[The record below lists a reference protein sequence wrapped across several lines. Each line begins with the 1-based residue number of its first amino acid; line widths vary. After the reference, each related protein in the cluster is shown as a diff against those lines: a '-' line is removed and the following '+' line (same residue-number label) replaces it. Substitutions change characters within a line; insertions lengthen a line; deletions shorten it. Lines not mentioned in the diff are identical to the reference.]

1 MKKHNRLVSILA
13 GLMAAVMLLTLL
25 VGILPVSAS
34 AKSSKE
40 IKEEINALKG
50 DQSAIWAEL
59 DALQGEQD
67 ANWESIEEMVEHKNN
82 IDQQIGLL
90 YTEIENINTQI
101 RSYSELIAANQEELD
116 EAEARLQELN
126 EKNKERIQAM
136 EEEGDISY
144 WSVLFKA
151 KSFTDL
157 IDRLNMM
164 AEIHAADQ
172 RRMSELSEAA
182 QAVAEARTA
191 LATEKAALEES
202 RVALTESQA
211 ELDAKRAEADALLAE
226 LNADKR
232 ALDAMEADWEAEE
245 AKLSAEIAAAEVEYT
260 KALKAEEEARRKAE
274 EERKR
279 KEEEERKR
287 KEEEEKKKQEEA
299 NKKPGNG
306 GSNNS
311 GSNNSGSGNSGSGN
325 SGSGNSGSGNSGSGN
340 SGSTGGSGFV
350 SGESWRRP
358 CSWIKLTSPYGYRT
372 HPTTGQW
379 KFHNG
384 VDLANSQGTPIY
396 AARSGKVTVATYG
409 GTYGYYVT
417 INHGDGYSSLYAHM
431 THYTVSK
438 GQTVK
443 KGDIIGYMGST
454 GRSTG
459 PHLHFSIF
467 LNGSSVNPMNYI

>member
-1 MKKHNRLVSILA
+1 MNKQRRLVSILA
-13 GLMAAVMLLTLL
+13 GVMAAIMLLTLL
-25 VGILPVSAS
+25 AGILPVSAS

-40 IKEEINALKG
+40 IKEEISALKG
-50 DQSAIWAEL
+50 DRTAIWAEL
-59 DALQGEQD
+59 EALESEQD
-67 ANWESIEEMVEHKNN
+67 ATWESIEEMVEQKEN
-82 IDQQIGLL
+82 IDQQITLL
-90 YTEIENINTQI
+90 YEEVDNINTQI
-101 RSYSELIAANQEELD
+101 RSYTELIAANQEELD
-116 EAEARLQELN
+116 AAEAKLRELN

-136 EEEGDISY
+136 EEEGTVSY

-164 AEIHAADQ
+164 EEIHRADQ
-172 RRMSELSEAA
+172 KRMSELSDAA

-191 LATEKAALEES
+191 LETEKVALEES
-202 RVALTESQA
+202 RAELKESEA
-211 ELDAKRAEADALLAE
+211 ILDAKRAEADEILAE

-232 ALDAMEADWEAEE
+232 ALDALEDEWEAEE

-279 KEEEERKR
+279 R
-287 KEEEEKKKQEEA
+287 EEEEKKKQEEA

-311 GSNNSGSGNSGSGN
+311 GSNNGGGSNDSGSS
-325 SGSGNSGSGNSGSGN
+325 
-340 SGSTGGSGFV
+340 GGSFV
-350 SGESWRRP
+350 SGEGWARP
-358 CSWIKLTSPYGYRT
+358 CSWRKLTSPYGYRI
-372 HPTTGQW
+372 HPTTGQY

-384 VDLANSQGTPIY
+384 VDLANDQGTPIY

-409 GTYGYYVT
+409 GTYGNYVT

-431 THYTVSK
+431 TRYVVHK
-438 GQTVK
+438 GDTVK
-443 KGDIIGYMGST
+443 RGQLIGYMGST

-467 LNGSSVNPMNYI
+467 YNGSSVNPMNYI

>member
-1 MKKHNRLVSILA
+1 MKNRKRLVSILA
-13 GLMAAVMLLTLL
+13 GLLAASMLLTLL
-25 VGILPVSAS
+25 VGILPVSAA

-50 DQSAIWAEL
+50 DRSAIWAQIE
-59 DALQGEQD
+59 ALEGEQD
-67 ANWESIEEMVEHKNN
+67 ANWESIEEMVEQKNN

-90 YTEIENINTQI
+90 YTEIENINSQI
-101 RSYSELIAANQEELD
+101 RSYTELIAANQEELD
-116 EAEARLQELN
+116 AAEAKLAELN

-136 EEEGDISY
+136 EEEGEISY

-164 AEIHAADQ
+164 SEIHAADQ
-172 RRMSELSEAA
+172 RRMDELSEAA
-182 QAVAEARTA
+182 AAVAEARTA
-191 LATEKAALEES
+191 LETEKAALEES
-202 RVALTESQA
+202 RVALRESQA
-211 ELDAKRAEADALLAE
+211 VLDEKRAEADELLAE

-232 ALDAMEADWEAEE
+232 ALDQMEADYEAEE
-245 AKLSAEIAAAEVEYT
+245 AKISADIAAAEVEYT

-279 KEEEERKR
+279 KEEEE
-287 KEEEEKKKQEEA
+287 KKKQEEA
-299 NKKPGNG
+299 NKKPSNG
-306 GSNNS
+306 GSS
-311 GSNNSGSGNSGSGN
+311 GSSGGGSSDSGSGSSGS
-325 SGSGNSGSGNSGSGN
+325 SSK
-340 SGSTGGSGFV
+340 
-350 SGESWRRP
+350 ESWGRP
-358 CSWIKLTSPYGYRT
+358 CTWIRLTSPYGYRT
-372 HPTTGQW
+372 HPVTGQW

-384 VDLANSQGTPIY
+384 VDLANSKGTPIR

-431 THYTVSK
+431 THYVVSKGDTVSK
-438 GQTVK
+438 GQV
-443 KGDIIGYMGST
+443 IGYMGST

-467 LNGSSVNPMNYI
+467 YNGSTVNPMNYI

>member
-1 MKKHNRLVSILA
+1 MNKRNRLVSILA
-13 GLMAAVMLLTLL
+13 GLMAAVMLLGLL
-25 VGILPVSAS
+25 VGILPVHAS

-40 IKEEINALKG
+40 IKEQINALKG
-50 DQSAIWAEL
+50 DQSAIWAQLDEL
-59 DALQGEQD
+59 KGEQD

-116 EAEARLQELN
+116 AAEAKLAELN

-136 EEEGDISY
+136 EEEGEISY

-164 AEIHAADQ
+164 EEIHRADQ
-172 RRMSELSEAA
+172 RRMNELSEAA
-182 QAVAEARTA
+182 LAVAEARTA
-191 LATEKAALEES
+191 LESEKLALEDS
-202 RVALTESQA
+202 RAELKASQA
-211 ELDAKRAEADALLAE
+211 VLDEKRAEADELLAE
-226 LNADKR
+226 LNEDKR

-245 AKLSAEIAAAEVEYT
+245 AKLAAEIAAAEVEYT
-260 KALKAEEEARRKAE
+260 KALKAEEEARRKE

-299 NKKPGNG
+299 NKKPGNSG
-306 GSNNS
+306 GSGDS
-311 GSNNSGSGNSGSGN
+311 GSNNGGSGNSGGN
-325 SGSGNSGSGNSGSGN
+325 NGGSGNS
-340 SGSTGGSGFV
+340 GGSGFV
-350 SGESWRRP
+350 SGESWGRP
-358 CSWIKLTSPYGYRT
+358 CSWIKLTSPYGYRI
-372 HPTTGQW
+372 HPTTGQY

-384 VDLANSQGTPIY
+384 VDLANNQGTPIY
-396 AARSGKVTVATYG
+396 AARSGKVTVDTYG
-409 GTYGYYVT
+409 STYGYYVT

-431 THYTVSK
+431 TRSVVDK
-438 GQTVK
+438 GDTVK
-443 KGDIIGYMGST
+443 KGQLIGYMGST

-467 LNGSSVNPMNYI
+467 YNGSSVNPMNYI

>member
-1 MKKHNRLVSILA
+1 MNKQRRLVSILA
-13 GLMAAVMLLTLL
+13 GVMAAIMLLSLL

-50 DQSAIWAEL
+50 DRTAIWAEL
-59 DALQGEQD
+59 EALQSEQD
-67 ANWESIEEMVEHKNN
+67 ATWESIEEMVAQKEN

-90 YTEIENINTQI
+90 YAEIENISGQI
-101 RSYSELIAANQEELD
+101 RSYTELIAANQEELD
-116 EAEARLQELN
+116 AAEAKLAELN

-136 EEEGDISY
+136 EEEGEVSY

-164 AEIHAADQ
+164 EEIHRADQ

-182 QAVAEARTA
+182 LAVAEARTA
-191 LATEKAALEES
+191 LETEKAALEDS
-202 RVALTESQA
+202 RTELKESQA
-211 ELDAKRAEADALLAE
+211 VLDEKRAEADALLAE
-226 LNADKR
+226 LNEDKR

-279 KEEEERKR
+279 R
-287 KEEEEKKKQEEA
+287 EEEEKKKQEEA
-299 NKKPGNG
+299 NKKPGNSG
-306 GSNNS
+306 GNN
-311 GSNNSGSGNSGSGN
+311 GGSGNSGGN
-325 SGSGNSGSGNSGSGN
+325 NGGSGNS
-340 SGSTGGSGFV
+340 GGSGFV
-350 SGESWRRP
+350 SGESWGRP
-358 CSWIKLTSPYGYRT
+358 CSWIKLTSPYGYRI
-372 HPTTGQW
+372 HPTTGQY

-384 VDLANSQGTPIY
+384 VDLANNQGTPIY
-396 AARSGKVTVATYG
+396 AARSGKVTVDTYG
-409 GTYGYYVT
+409 STYGYYVT

-431 THYTVSK
+431 TRSVVDK
-438 GQTVK
+438 GDTVK
-443 KGDIIGYMGST
+443 KGQLIGYMGST

-467 LNGSSVNPMNYI
+467 YNGSSVNPMNYI

>member
-1 MKKHNRLVSILA
+1 MKNRNRLVSILA
-13 GLMAAVMLLTLL
+13 GLMAVIMLLTLL

-40 IKEEINALKG
+40 IKEEIKALKG

-59 DALQGEQD
+59 DALKGEQD

-116 EAEARLQELN
+116 AAEAKLAELN

-136 EEEGDISY
+136 EEEGEISY

-164 AEIHAADQ
+164 AEIHEADQ
-172 RRMSELSEAA
+172 RRMSELSDAA
-182 QAVAEARTA
+182 NAVAEARTA
-191 LATEKAALEES
+191 LATEKTALEES
-202 RVALTESQA
+202 RVALKESQT
-211 ELDAKRAEADALLAE
+211 ELDAKRAEADELLAE
-226 LNADKR
+226 LNKDKR
-232 ALDAMEADWEAEE
+232 ALDAMEADYEAEE
-245 AKLSAEIAAAEVEYT
+245 AELSAQIAAAEVEYT

-279 KEEEERKR
+279 KEEEE
-287 KEEEEKKKQEEA
+287 KKKQEEA
-299 NKKPGNG
+299 NKKPGNSGSNNG
-306 GSNNS
+306 GSNNG
-311 GSNNSGSGNSGSGN
+311 GSNNGGSNNGGSN
-325 SGSGNSGSGNSGSGN
+325 D
-340 SGSTGGSGFV
+340 SGSTGGGFV

-384 VDLANSQGTPIY
+384 VDLANNQGTPIY

-417 INHGDGYSSLYAHM
+417 INHGDGFSSLYAHM
-431 THYTVSK
+431 THYIVSK

-443 KGDIIGYMGST
+443 KGDVIGYMGST

-467 LNGSSVNPMNYI
+467 YNGSSVNPMNYI

>member
-1 MKKHNRLVSILA
+1 MKNRKRLVSILA
-13 GLMAAVMLLTLL
+13 GLLAASMLLTLL
-25 VGILPVSAS
+25 VGILPVSAA

-50 DQSAIWAEL
+50 DRSAIWAQIE
-59 DALQGEQD
+59 ALEGEQD
-67 ANWESIEEMVEHKNN
+67 ANWESIEEMVEQKNN

-90 YTEIENINTQI
+90 YTEIENINSQI
-101 RSYSELIAANQEELD
+101 RSYTELIAANQEELD
-116 EAEARLQELN
+116 AAEAKLAELN

-136 EEEGDISY
+136 EEEGEISY

-164 AEIHAADQ
+164 SEIHAADQ
-172 RRMSELSEAA
+172 RRMDELSEAA
-182 QAVAEARTA
+182 AAVAEARTA
-191 LATEKAALEES
+191 LETEKAALEES
-202 RVALTESQA
+202 RVALRESQA
-211 ELDAKRAEADALLAE
+211 ALDEKRAEADELLAE

-232 ALDAMEADWEAEE
+232 ALDQMEADYEAEE
-245 AKLSAEIAAAEVEYT
+245 AKISADIAAAEVEYT

-279 KEEEERKR
+279 KEEEERK
-287 KEEEEKKKQEEA
+287 KKEEA
-299 NKKPGNG
+299 NKKPGNSGSSGGGNSG
-306 GSNNS
+306 GSS
-311 GSNNSGSGNSGSGN
+311 DSGSGSSGSSSN
-325 SGSGNSGSGNSGSGN
+325 
-340 SGSTGGSGFV
+340 
-350 SGESWRRP
+350 ESWGRP
-358 CSWIKLTSPYGYRT
+358 CTWIRLTSPYGYRT
-372 HPTTGQW
+372 HPVTGQW

-384 VDLANSQGTPIY
+384 VDLANSKGTPIR

-431 THYTVSK
+431 THYIVSKGDTVSK
-438 GQTVK
+438 GQV
-443 KGDIIGYMGST
+443 IGYMGST

-467 LNGSSVNPMNYI
+467 YNGSTVNPMNYI

>member
-1 MKKHNRLVSILA
+1 MKNRNRLVSILA
-13 GLMAAVMLLTLL
+13 GLMAVIMLLALL

-40 IKEEINALKG
+40 IKEEIKALKG

-59 DALQGEQD
+59 DALKGEQD

-116 EAEARLQELN
+116 AAEAKLAELN

-136 EEEGDISY
+136 EEEGEISY

-164 AEIHAADQ
+164 AEIHEADQ
-172 RRMSELSEAA
+172 RRMSELSDAA
-182 QAVAEARTA
+182 NAVAEARTA
-191 LATEKAALEES
+191 LATEKTALEDS
-202 RVALTESQA
+202 RVALQESQA
-211 ELDAKRAEADALLAE
+211 ELDAKRAEADELLAE
-226 LNADKR
+226 LNKDKR
-232 ALDAMEADWEAEE
+232 ALDAMEADYEAEE
-245 AKLSAEIAAAEVEYT
+245 AELSVQIAAAEVEYT

-279 KEEEERKR
+279 KEEEE
-287 KEEEEKKKQEEA
+287 KKKQEAA

-306 GSNNS
+306 GSNNG
-311 GSNNSGSGNSGSGN
+311 GSNSGGSNDGGSSGGSNDG
-325 SGSGNSGSGNSGSGN
+325 GSS
-340 SGSTGGSGFV
+340 GGSGFV

-384 VDLANSQGTPIY
+384 VDLANNQGTPIY

-443 KGDIIGYMGST
+443 KGQIIGYMGST

>member
-1 MKKHNRLVSILA
+1 MNKQRRLVSILA
-13 GLMAAVMLLTLL
+13 GIMAAIMLLSLL
-25 VGILPVSAS
+25 AGILPVSAS

-50 DQSAIWAEL
+50 DRNAIWAEL
-59 DALQGEQD
+59 EALQSEQD
-67 ANWESIEEMVEHKNN
+67 ANWESIEEMVAHKEN

-90 YTEIENINTQI
+90 YEEIENINGQI
-101 RSYSELIAANQEELD
+101 RSYTELIAANQEELD
-116 EAEARLQELN
+116 VAEAKLAELN

-136 EEEGDISY
+136 EEEGTVSY

-164 AEIHAADQ
+164 EEIHRADQ
-172 RRMSELSEAA
+172 RRMNELSEAA

-191 LATEKAALEES
+191 LESEKLALEDS
-202 RVALTESQA
+202 RAELKASQA
-211 ELDAKRAEADALLAE
+211 VLDEKRAEADELLAE
-226 LNADKR
+226 LNEDKR

-245 AKLSAEIAAAEVEYT
+245 AKLAAEIAAAEVEYT
-260 KALKAEEEARRKAE
+260 KALKAEEEARRKE

-306 GSNNS
+306 GS
-311 GSNNSGSGNSGSGN
+311 GNSGSGN
-325 SGSGNSGSGNSGSGN
+325 GGSNNG
-340 SGSTGGSGFV
+340 GGSGFV

-358 CSWIKLTSPYGYRT
+358 CSWIKLTSPFGYRT

-443 KGDIIGYMGST
+443 KGDVIGYMGST

-467 LNGSSVNPMNYI
+467 YNGSSVNPMNYI

>member
-1 MKKHNRLVSILA
+1 MKKRNRLVSILA
-13 GLMAAVMLLTLL
+13 GLMAAIMLLSLL

-34 AKSSKE
+34 AKSSSE
-40 IKEEINALKG
+40 IKQEINALKG

-59 DALQGEQD
+59 DALRGEQD

-164 AEIHAADQ
+164 EEIHRADQ
-172 RRMSELSEAA
+172 RRMNELSEAA
-182 QAVAEARTA
+182 QTVAEARTA
-191 LATEKAALEES
+191 LESEKLALEDS
-202 RVALTESQA
+202 RTELKASQA
-211 ELDAKRAEADALLAE
+211 VLDEKRAEADELLAE
-226 LNADKR
+226 LNEDKR

-245 AKLSAEIAAAEVEYT
+245 AKLAAEIAAAEVEYT
-260 KALKAEEEARRKAE
+260 KALKAEEEARRKE

-299 NKKPGNG
+299 NK
-306 GSNNS
+306 GS
-311 GSNNSGSGNSGSGN
+311 GGSGNSGGN
-325 SGSGNSGSGNSGSGN
+325 NGGSGNSGGNNGGSGN
-340 SGSTGGSGFV
+340 SGGSGFV
-350 SGESWRRP
+350 SGESWGRP
-358 CSWIKLTSPYGYRT
+358 CSWIKLTSPYGYRI
-372 HPTTGQW
+372 HPTTGQY

-384 VDLANSQGTPIY
+384 VDLANNQGTPIY
-396 AARSGKVTVATYG
+396 AARSGKVTVDTYG
-409 GTYGYYVT
+409 STYGYYVT

-431 THYTVSK
+431 TRSVVDK
-438 GQTVK
+438 GDTVK
-443 KGDIIGYMGST
+443 KGQLIGYMGST

-467 LNGSSVNPMNYI
+467 YNGSSVNPMNYI

>member
-1 MKKHNRLVSILA
+1 MNKQRRLVSILA
-13 GLMAAVMLLTLL
+13 GIMAAIMLLSLL
-25 VGILPVSAS
+25 AGILPVSAS

-50 DQSAIWAEL
+50 DRNAIWAEL
-59 DALQGEQD
+59 EALQSEQD
-67 ANWESIEEMVEHKNN
+67 ANWESIEEMVAHKEN

-90 YTEIENINTQI
+90 YEEIENINGQI
-101 RSYSELIAANQEELD
+101 RSYTELIAANQEELD
-116 EAEARLQELN
+116 VAEAKLAELN

-136 EEEGDISY
+136 EEEGTVSY

-164 AEIHAADQ
+164 EEIHRADQ
-172 RRMSELSEAA
+172 RRMNELSEAA
-182 QAVAEARTA
+182 LAVAEARTA
-191 LATEKAALEES
+191 LESEKLALEDS
-202 RVALTESQA
+202 RAELKASQA
-211 ELDAKRAEADALLAE
+211 VLDEKRAEADELLAE
-226 LNADKR
+226 LNEDKR

-245 AKLSAEIAAAEVEYT
+245 AKLSAEIAASEVELT
-260 KALKAEEEARRKAE
+260 KALRAEEEARRKE

-299 NKKPGNG
+299 NKKPGN
-306 GSNNS
+306 S
-311 GSNNSGSGNSGSGN
+311 GGSGNSGGNNGGSGN
-325 SGSGNSGSGNSGSGN
+325 TGGSGNS
-340 SGSTGGSGFV
+340 GGSGFV
-350 SGESWRRP
+350 SGESWAESWARP
-358 CSWIKLTSPYGYRT
+358 CSWRKLTSPYGYRI
-372 HPTTGQW
+372 HPTTGQY

-384 VDLANSQGTPIY
+384 VDLANDQGTPIY
-396 AARSGKVTVATYG
+396 AARSGKVTVDTYG
-409 GTYGYYVT
+409 STYGYYVT

-431 THYTVSK
+431 TRSVVDK
-438 GQTVK
+438 GDTVK
-443 KGDIIGYMGST
+443 KGQLIGYMGST

-467 LNGSSVNPMNYI
+467 YNGSSVNPMNYI

>member
-1 MKKHNRLVSILA
+1 MNKQRRLVSILA
-13 GLMAAVMLLTLL
+13 GIMAAIMLLSLL
-25 VGILPVSAS
+25 AGILPVSAS

-50 DQSAIWAEL
+50 DRNAIWAEL
-59 DALQGEQD
+59 EALQSEQD
-67 ANWESIEEMVEHKNN
+67 ANWESIEEMVAHKEN

-90 YTEIENINTQI
+90 YEEIENINGQI
-101 RSYSELIAANQEELD
+101 RSYTELIAANQEELD
-116 EAEARLQELN
+116 VAEAKLAELN

-136 EEEGDISY
+136 EEEGTVSY

-164 AEIHAADQ
+164 AEIHEADQ

-182 QAVAEARTA
+182 TAVAEARTA
-191 LATEKAALEES
+191 LAAEKTALEDS
-202 RVALTESQA
+202 RVELKESQA
-211 ELDAKRAEADALLAE
+211 ELDVKRAEADELLAE
-226 LNADKR
+226 LNQDKR
-232 ALDAMEADWEAEE
+232 ALDAMEADYEAEE
-245 AKLSAEIAAAEVEYT
+245 AALSAQIAAAEVEYT

-311 GSNNSGSGNSGSGN
+311 GSGNSGSGN

-340 SGSTGGSGFV
+340 SGSTGGGSGFV

-358 CSWIKLTSPYGYRT
+358 CSWIKLTSPYGYRI
-372 HPTTGQW
+372 HPTLGTR

-384 VDLANSQGTPIY
+384 VDLANNQGTPIY

-443 KGDIIGYMGST
+443 KGDVIGYMGST

-467 LNGSSVNPMNYI
+467 YNGSSVNPMNYI

>member
-1 MKKHNRLVSILA
+1 MKNRKRLVSILA
-13 GLMAAVMLLTLL
+13 GLLAASMLLTLL
-25 VGILPVSAS
+25 VGILPVSAA

-50 DQSAIWAEL
+50 DRSAIWAQIE
-59 DALQGEQD
+59 ALEGEQD
-67 ANWESIEEMVEHKNN
+67 ANWESIEEMVEQKNN

-90 YTEIENINTQI
+90 YTEIENINSQI
-101 RSYSELIAANQEELD
+101 RSYTELIAANQEELD
-116 EAEARLQELN
+116 AAEAKLAELN

-136 EEEGDISY
+136 EEEGEISY

-164 AEIHAADQ
+164 SEIHAADQ
-172 RRMSELSEAA
+172 RRMDELSEAA
-182 QAVAEARTA
+182 AAVAEARTA
-191 LATEKAALEES
+191 LETEKAALEES
-202 RVALTESQA
+202 RVALRESQA
-211 ELDAKRAEADALLAE
+211 ALDEKRAEADELLAE

-232 ALDAMEADWEAEE
+232 ALDQMEADYEAEE
-245 AKLSAEIAAAEVEYT
+245 AKISADIAAAEVEYT

-279 KEEEERKR
+279 KEEEE
-287 KEEEEKKKQEEA
+287 KKKQEEA

-306 GSNNS
+306 GSNSGGGNS
-311 GSNNSGSGNSGSGN
+311 GGSSDSGSGGSGS
-325 SGSGNSGSGNSGSGN
+325 SSK
-340 SGSTGGSGFV
+340 
-350 SGESWRRP
+350 ESWGRP
-358 CSWIKLTSPYGYRT
+358 CTWIRLTSPYGYRT
-372 HPTTGQW
+372 HPVTGQW

-384 VDLANSQGTPIY
+384 VDLANSKGTPIR

-431 THYTVSK
+431 THYIVSKGDTVSK
-438 GQTVK
+438 GQV
-443 KGDIIGYMGST
+443 IGYMGST

-467 LNGSSVNPMNYI
+467 YNGSTVNPMNYI

>member
-1 MKKHNRLVSILA
+1 MRKHNRLVSILA
-13 GLMAAVMLLTLL
+13 GLLAAAMLLTLL

-40 IKEEINALKG
+40 IKEEINSLKG
-50 DQSAIWAEL
+50 DRTAIWSQLE
-59 DALQGEQD
+59 ALEGEQD
-67 ANWESIEEMVEHKNN
+67 ANWESIEEMVEQKNN

-90 YTEIENINTQI
+90 YTEIENINSQI
-101 RSYSELIAANQEELD
+101 RSYTELIAANQEELD
-116 EAEARLQELN
+116 AAEQKLSELN

-164 AEIHAADQ
+164 EEIHRADQ
-172 RRMSELSEAA
+172 RRMSELSDAA
-182 QAVAEARTA
+182 AAVAAAREA

-202 RVALTESQA
+202 RVALKESQA
-211 ELDAKRAEADALLAE
+211 VLDEKRAEADELLAE

-232 ALDAMEADWEAEE
+232 ALDQMEADYEAEE
-245 AKLSAEIAAAEVEYT
+245 AELSAQIAAAEVEYT

-279 KEEEERKR
+279 KEEEE
-287 KEEEEKKKQEEA
+287 KKKQEEA
-299 NKKPGNG
+299 NKKPSNG
-306 GSNNS
+306 GSNS
-311 GSNNSGSGNSGSGN
+311 GSSGGSSGGDSGSGSG
-325 SGSGNSGSGNSGSGN
+325 
-340 SGSTGGSGFV
+340 GGSG
-350 SGESWRRP
+350 SSSKESWGKP
-358 CSWIKLTSPYGYRT
+358 CSWVKLTSPYGYRI
-372 HPTTGQW
+372 HPTTGQY

-384 VDLANSQGTPIY
+384 VDLANSQGTPIR
-396 AARSGKVTVATYG
+396 ATRSGKVTVATYG

-431 THYTVSK
+431 THYVVSKGDTVSK
-438 GQTVK
+438 GQV
-443 KGDIIGYMGST
+443 IGYMGST

-467 LNGSSVNPMNYI
+467 YNGSSVNPMNYI

>member
-34 AKSSKE
+34 AKSSEE

-59 DALQGEQD
+59 DALRGEQD

-101 RSYSELIAANQEELD
+101 RSYSELIAANQDELD
-116 EAEARLQELN
+116 VAEAKLAELN

-136 EEEGDISY
+136 EEEGEISY
-144 WSVLFKA
+144 WSVIFKA

-164 AEIHAADQ
+164 AEIHEADQ

-182 QAVAEARTA
+182 AAVAEARTS
-191 LATEKAALEES
+191 LAAEKTALEES
-202 RVALTESQA
+202 RVALKESQA
-211 ELDAKRAEADALLAE
+211 ELDVKRAEADELLAE
-226 LNADKR
+226 LNEDKR

-260 KALKAEEEARRKAE
+260 KALKAEEEARRKE

-306 GSNNS
+306 GSNN
-311 GSNNSGSGNSGSGN
+311 GGSGNSGSDNGGGN
-325 SGSGNSGSGNSGSGN
+325 SGGGNSG
-340 SGSTGGSGFV
+340 GGSGFV

-384 VDLANSQGTPIY
+384 VDLANNQGTPIY

-417 INHGDGYSSLYAHM
+417 INHGDGFSSLYAHM

>member
-1 MKKHNRLVSILA
+1 MKNRKRLVSILA
-13 GLMAAVMLLTLL
+13 GLLAASMLLTLL
-25 VGILPVSAS
+25 VGILPVSAA

-50 DQSAIWAEL
+50 DRSAIWAQIE
-59 DALQGEQD
+59 ALEGEQD
-67 ANWESIEEMVEHKNN
+67 ANWESIEEMVEQKNN

-90 YTEIENINTQI
+90 YTEIENINSQI
-101 RSYSELIAANQEELD
+101 RSYTELIAANQEELD
-116 EAEARLQELN
+116 AAEAKLAELN

-136 EEEGDISY
+136 EEEGEISY

-164 AEIHAADQ
+164 SEIHAADQ
-172 RRMSELSEAA
+172 RRMDELSEAA
-182 QAVAEARTA
+182 AAVAEARTA
-191 LATEKAALEES
+191 LETEKAALEES
-202 RVALTESQA
+202 RVALRESQA
-211 ELDAKRAEADALLAE
+211 VLDEKRAEADELLAE

-232 ALDAMEADWEAEE
+232 ALDQMEADYEAEE
-245 AKLSAEIAAAEVEYT
+245 AKISADIAAAEVEYT

-279 KEEEERKR
+279 KEEEERK
-287 KEEEEKKKQEEA
+287 KQEEA
-299 NKKPGNG
+299 NKKPGNSGSSGGGNSG
-306 GSNNS
+306 GSS
-311 GSNNSGSGNSGSGN
+311 DSGSGGSGS
-325 SGSGNSGSGNSGSGN
+325 SSK
-340 SGSTGGSGFV
+340 
-350 SGESWRRP
+350 ESWGRP
-358 CSWIKLTSPYGYRT
+358 CTWIRLTSPYGYRT
-372 HPTTGQW
+372 HPVTGKW

-384 VDLANSQGTPIY
+384 VDLANSKGTPIR

-431 THYTVSK
+431 THYIVSKGDTVSK
-438 GQTVK
+438 GQV
-443 KGDIIGYMGST
+443 IGYMGST

-467 LNGSSVNPMNYI
+467 YNGSTVNPMNYI

>member
-1 MKKHNRLVSILA
+1 MRNRKRLVSVLAGILA
-13 GLMAAVMLLTLL
+13 ASMLLALL

-40 IKEEINALKG
+40 IKEEISALKG
-50 DQSAIWAEL
+50 DRSEIWAQLEQ
-59 DALQGEQD
+59 LQSEQD
-67 ANWESIEEMVEHKNN
+67 ATWESIEEMVEQKNN

-90 YTEIENINTQI
+90 YTEIENINAQI
-101 RSYSELIAANQEELD
+101 RGYTELIAANQEELD
-116 EAEARLQELN
+116 AAEARLEELN

-136 EEEGDISY
+136 EEEGEISY
-144 WSVLFKA
+144 WSVIFKA

-164 AEIHAADQ
+164 EEINRADK
-172 RRMSELSEAA
+172 RRMNELSEAA
-182 QAVAEARTA
+182 QAVNEARAA
-191 LATEKAALEES
+191 LETEKAALEES
-202 RVALTESQA
+202 RVALKESEA
-211 ELDAKRAEADALLAE
+211 VLDEKRAEADALLAE

-232 ALDAMEADWEAEE
+232 ALDQMEADYEAEE

-279 KEEEERKR
+279 KEEEE
-287 KEEEEKKKQEEA
+287 KKKQEEA
-299 NKKPGNG
+299 NKNP
-306 GSNNS
+306 
-311 GSNNSGSGNSGSGN
+311 GNSGSD
-325 SGSGNSGSGNSGSGN
+325 SGSSG
-340 SGSTGGSGFV
+340 GSTGGSSSSEGW
-350 SGESWRRP
+350 GRP
-358 CSWIKLTSPYGYRT
+358 CSWRKLTSPYGYRI
-372 HPTTGQW
+372 HPTLGYR

-409 GTYGYYVT
+409 STYGYYVT

-431 THYTVSK
+431 THYVVSK
-438 GQTVK
+438 GQSVS
-443 KGDIIGYMGST
+443 KGQLIGYMGST

-467 LNGSSVNPMNYI
+467 YNGSSVNPMNYI

>member
-1 MKKHNRLVSILA
+1 MNKQRRLVSILA
-13 GLMAAVMLLTLL
+13 GIMAAIMLLSLL
-25 VGILPVSAS
+25 AGILPVSAS

-50 DQSAIWAEL
+50 DRNAIWAEL
-59 DALQGEQD
+59 EALQSEQD
-67 ANWESIEEMVEHKNN
+67 ANWESIEEMVAHKEN

-90 YTEIENINTQI
+90 YEEIENINGQI
-101 RSYSELIAANQEELD
+101 RSYTELIAANQEELD
-116 EAEARLQELN
+116 VAEAKLAELN

-136 EEEGDISY
+136 EEEGTVSY

-164 AEIHAADQ
+164 EEIHRADQ
-172 RRMSELSEAA
+172 RRMNELSEAA

-191 LATEKAALEES
+191 LESEKLALEDS
-202 RVALTESQA
+202 RAELKASQA
-211 ELDAKRAEADALLAE
+211 VLDEKRAEADELLAE
-226 LNADKR
+226 LNEDKR

-245 AKLSAEIAAAEVEYT
+245 AKLAAEIAAAEVEYT
-260 KALKAEEEARRKAE
+260 KALKAEEEARRKE

-299 NKKPGNG
+299 NK
-306 GSNNS
+306 GS
-311 GSNNSGSGNSGSGN
+311 GGSGNSGGN
-325 SGSGNSGSGNSGSGN
+325 NGGSGNSGGNNGGSGN
-340 SGSTGGSGFV
+340 SGGSGFV
-350 SGESWRRP
+350 SGESWGRP
-358 CSWIKLTSPYGYRT
+358 CSWIKLTSPYGYRI
-372 HPTTGQW
+372 HPTTGQY

-384 VDLANSQGTPIY
+384 VDLANNQGTPIY
-396 AARSGKVTVATYG
+396 AARSGKVTVDTYG
-409 GTYGYYVT
+409 STYGYYVT

-431 THYTVSK
+431 TRSVVDK
-438 GQTVK
+438 GDTVK
-443 KGDIIGYMGST
+443 KGQLIGYMGST

-467 LNGSSVNPMNYI
+467 YNGSSVNPMNYI

>member
-1 MKKHNRLVSILA
+1 MKNRNRLVSILA
-13 GLMAAVMLLTLL
+13 GLMAAIMLLTLL

-40 IKEEINALKG
+40 IKEQINALKG

-116 EAEARLQELN
+116 AAEAKLAELN

-136 EEEGDISY
+136 EEEGEISY

-164 AEIHAADQ
+164 AEIHEADQ

-182 QAVAEARTA
+182 TAVAEARTA
-191 LATEKAALEES
+191 LASEKTALEDS
-202 RVALTESQA
+202 RVALKESQA
-211 ELDAKRAEADALLAE
+211 ELDVKRAEADELLAE
-226 LNADKR
+226 LNQDKR
-232 ALDAMEADWEAEE
+232 ALDAMEADYEAEE
-245 AKLSAEIAAAEVEYT
+245 AALSAQIAAAEVEYT

-325 SGSGNSGSGNSGSGN
+325 SGSGNSGSGNSGSTG
-340 SGSTGGSGFV
+340 GGSGFV

-358 CSWIKLTSPYGYRT
+358 CSWIKLTSPYGYRI
-372 HPTTGQW
+372 HPTLGTR

-384 VDLANSQGTPIY
+384 VDLANNQGTPIY

-443 KGDIIGYMGST
+443 KGDVIGYMGST

-467 LNGSSVNPMNYI
+467 YNGSSVNPMNYI

>member
-1 MKKHNRLVSILA
+1 MNKRNRLVSILA
-13 GLMAAVMLLTLL
+13 GLMAAIMLLSLL

-34 AKSSKE
+34 AKSSSE
-40 IKEEINALKG
+40 IKAEINALKG

-59 DALQGEQD
+59 DALKGEQD
-67 ANWESIEEMVEHKNN
+67 ANWESIEEMVEQKNN

-101 RSYSELIAANQEELD
+101 RSYSELIAANQDELD
-116 EAEARLQELN
+116 AAENRLRELN
-126 EKNKERIQAM
+126 EKNKERIRAM
-136 EEEGDISY
+136 EEEGEISY

-182 QAVAEARTA
+182 QAVSDARTA
-191 LATEKAALEES
+191 LAAEKAALEES
-202 RVALTESQA
+202 RVELTASQA
-211 ELDAKRAEADALLAE
+211 ELDAKRTEADALLAE

-232 ALDAMEADWEAEE
+232 ALDAIEADWEAEE

-279 KEEEERKR
+279 R
-287 KEEEEKKKQEEA
+287 EEEEKKKQEEA
-299 NKKPGNG
+299 NKKPADGGSNG
-306 GSNNS
+306 GSNN
-311 GSNNSGSGNSGSGN
+311 N
-325 SGSGNSGSGNSGSGN
+325 
-340 SGSTGGSGFV
+340 GGSGAV
-350 SGESWRRP
+350 AGESWRRP

-384 VDLANSQGTPIY
+384 VDLANNQGTPIY

-467 LNGSSVNPMNYI
+467 YNGSSVNPMNYI

>member
-1 MKKHNRLVSILA
+1 MKNRNRLVSILA
-13 GLMAAVMLLTLL
+13 GLMAVIMLLTLL

-67 ANWESIEEMVEHKNN
+67 ANWESIEEMVEQKNN

-90 YTEIENINTQI
+90 YTEVENINTQI

-116 EAEARLQELN
+116 AAEAKLQELN

-164 AEIHAADQ
+164 AEIHEADQ

-182 QAVAEARTA
+182 TAVAEARAT
-191 LATEKAALEES
+191 LAAEKTALEES
-202 RVALTESQA
+202 RVELQESQA

-226 LNADKR
+226 LNEDKR
-232 ALDAMEADWEAEE
+232 SLDAMEADWEAEE

-279 KEEEERKR
+279 KEEEQKR

-306 GSNNS
+306 S
-311 GSNNSGSGNSGSGN
+311 GGSGNSGS
-325 SGSGNSGSGNSGSGN
+325 SGSGSSGGSSGGSGSGSGS
-340 SGSTGGSGFV
+340 SGGSSFV
-350 SGESWRRP
+350 SGESWGRP
-358 CSWIKLTSPYGYRT
+358 CSWVKLTSPYGYRN
-372 HPTTGQW
+372 HPTLGYR

-384 VDLANSQGTPIY
+384 VDLANSSGTPIY

-409 GTYGYYVT
+409 SSYGYYVT

-431 THYTVSK
+431 THYVVSK

-443 KGDIIGYMGST
+443 KGQVIGYMGST

-459 PHLHFSIF
+459 SHLHFSIF
-467 LNGSSVNPMNYI
+467 HNGSSVNPMNYI

>member
-1 MKKHNRLVSILA
+1 MRNRKRLVSILA
-13 GLMAAVMLLTLL
+13 GILAASMLLALL
-25 VGILPVSAS
+25 VSILPVSAS
-34 AKSSKE
+34 AKSSAE

-50 DQSAIWAEL
+50 DRSEIWAQLEQ
-59 DALQGEQD
+59 LQGEQD
-67 ANWESIEEMVEHKNN
+67 ATWESISEMVEQKNN

-90 YTEIENINTQI
+90 YTEIENINAQI
-101 RSYSELIAANQEELD
+101 RSYTELIAANQEELD
-116 EAEARLQELN
+116 AAEARLEALN

-136 EEEGDISY
+136 EEEGKISY
-144 WSVLFKA
+144 WSVIFKA

-164 AEIHAADQ
+164 EEINRADK
-172 RRMSELSEAA
+172 RRMNELSEAA
-182 QAVAEARTA
+182 QAVNEARAA
-191 LATEKAALEES
+191 LESEKTALEES
-202 RVALTESQA
+202 RVALKEAQVV
-211 ELDAKRAEADALLAE
+211 LDEKRAEADALLAE

-232 ALDAMEADWEAEE
+232 ALDQIEADYEAEE

-260 KALKAEEEARRKAE
+260 KAQKAEE

-279 KEEEERKR
+279 REEEERKR

-299 NKKPGNG
+299 SKNPGNG
-306 GSNNS
+306 NSDSGNTGS
-311 GSNNSGSGNSGSGN
+311 GSASKEGWG
-325 SGSGNSGSGNSGSGN
+325 
-340 SGSTGGSGFV
+340 
-350 SGESWRRP
+350 RP
-358 CSWIKLTSPYGYRT
+358 CSWRKLTSPYGYRT
-372 HPTTGQW
+372 HPTTGEW

-396 AARSGKVTVATYG
+396 AVRSGKVTVATYG

-431 THYTVSK
+431 THYVVSK
-438 GQTVK
+438 GDTVQ
-443 KGDIIGYMGST
+443 KGQLIGYMGST

-467 LNGSSVNPMNYI
+467 YNGSSVNPMNYIG

>member
-1 MKKHNRLVSILA
+1 MNKQRRLVSILA
-13 GLMAAVMLLTLL
+13 GVMAAIMLLSLL

-40 IKEEINALKG
+40 IKDEINALKG
-50 DQSAIWAEL
+50 DRNAIWAEL
-59 DALQGEQD
+59 EALQSEQD
-67 ANWESIEEMVEHKNN
+67 ANWESIEEMVAHKEN

-90 YTEIENINTQI
+90 YEEIENINGQI
-101 RSYSELIAANQEELD
+101 RSYTELIAANQEELD
-116 EAEARLQELN
+116 AAEAKLAELN

-136 EEEGDISY
+136 EEEGTVSY

-164 AEIHAADQ
+164 EEIHRADQ
-172 RRMSELSEAA
+172 KRMNELSEAA

-191 LATEKAALEES
+191 LESEKLALEDS
-202 RVALTESQA
+202 RAELKASQA
-211 ELDAKRAEADALLAE
+211 VLDEKRAEADELLAE
-226 LNADKR
+226 LNEDKR

-245 AKLSAEIAAAEVEYT
+245 AKLAAEIAAAEVEYT
-260 KALKAEEEARRKAE
+260 KALKAEEEARRKE

-299 NKKPGNG
+299 NK
-306 GSNNS
+306 GSGSNS
-311 GSNNSGSGNSGSGN
+311 GSNNGGSGNSGGN
-325 SGSGNSGSGNSGSGN
+325 TGGSGNS
-340 SGSTGGSGFV
+340 GGSGFV
-350 SGESWRRP
+350 SGESWGRP
-358 CSWIKLTSPYGYRT
+358 CSWRKLTSPYGYRI
-372 HPTTGQW
+372 HPTTGQY

-384 VDLANSQGTPIY
+384 VDLANDQGTPIY
-396 AARSGKVTVATYG
+396 AARSGKVTVDTYG
-409 GTYGYYVT
+409 STYGYYVT

-431 THYTVSK
+431 TRSVVDK
-438 GQTVK
+438 GDTVK
-443 KGDIIGYMGST
+443 KGQLIGYMGST

-467 LNGSSVNPMNYI
+467 YNGSSVNPMNYI

>member
-1 MKKHNRLVSILA
+1 MKNRKRLVSILA
-13 GLMAAVMLLTLL
+13 GLLAASMLLTLL
-25 VGILPVSAS
+25 VGILPVSAA

-50 DQSAIWAEL
+50 DRSAIWAQIE
-59 DALQGEQD
+59 ALEGEQD
-67 ANWESIEEMVEHKNN
+67 ANWESIEEMVEQKNN

-90 YTEIENINTQI
+90 YTEIENINSQI
-101 RSYSELIAANQEELD
+101 RSYTELIAANQEELD
-116 EAEARLQELN
+116 AAEAKLAELN

-136 EEEGDISY
+136 EEEGEISY

-164 AEIHAADQ
+164 SEIHAADQ
-172 RRMSELSEAA
+172 RRMDELSEAA
-182 QAVAEARTA
+182 AAVAEARTA
-191 LATEKAALEES
+191 LETEKAALEES
-202 RVALTESQA
+202 RVALRESQA
-211 ELDAKRAEADALLAE
+211 VLDEKRAEADELLAE

-232 ALDAMEADWEAEE
+232 ALDQMEADYEAEE
-245 AKLSAEIAAAEVEYT
+245 AKISADIAAAEVEYT

-279 KEEEERKR
+279 KEEEE
-287 KEEEEKKKQEEA
+287 KKKQEEA
-299 NKKPGNG
+299 NKKPSNG
-306 GSNNS
+306 GSS
-311 GSNNSGSGNSGSGN
+311 GSSGGGSSDSGSGSSGS
-325 SGSGNSGSGNSGSGN
+325 SSK
-340 SGSTGGSGFV
+340 
-350 SGESWRRP
+350 ESWGRP
-358 CSWIKLTSPYGYRT
+358 CTWIRLTSPYGYRT
-372 HPTTGQW
+372 HPVTGQW

-384 VDLANSQGTPIY
+384 VDLANSKGTPIR

-431 THYTVSK
+431 THYIVSKGDTVSK
-438 GQTVK
+438 GQV
-443 KGDIIGYMGST
+443 IGYMGST

-467 LNGSSVNPMNYI
+467 YNGSTVNPMNYI